1 MTDRF
6 YPAGTQVFE
15 EDTLKST
22 YTLMN
27 EMRSFHRSAYPPGYA
42 GHEPGAREKMGY
54 ASPGPHAWRLSDP
67 YHALT
72 EDVDNDA
79 PRAHHAQVKS
89 KAHDDSTFYE
99 HDLPDYSATLKKH
112 KEQVLPEHLR
122 SRTMGRSM
130 SSTRTDLKPL
140 STAGDALTQL
150 EDARF
155 TYYVPGIYSRKGR
168 ETLLKKY
175 YLPYLEKAAK
185 VSMADPQ
192 AEPSKSGTGF
202 HCQGAACKWWP
213 TLEGDPEISQIQR
226 TYRKPPF
233 HRSASLPGLT
243 Y

>member
-1 MTDRF
+1 M
-6 YPAGTQVFE
+6 
-15 EDTLKST
+15 KST

-72 EDVDNDA
+72 EDVDNAA
-79 PRAHHAQVKS
+79 PRALHAAVKS
-89 KAHDDSTFYE
+89 KAHDESTFYD
-99 HDLPDYSATLKKH
+99 HDLPHYSATLQKH
-112 KEQVLPEHLR
+112 KSQVLPEELR

-130 SSTRTDLKPL
+130 SSTRSDLKPL
-140 STAGDALTQL
+140 AGKRDPISKL
-150 EDARF
+150 EDATF

-168 ETLLKKY
+168 EALLNPKRYDLLK
-175 YLPYLEKAAK
+175 LEKAAK
-185 VSMADPQ
+185 VSIPDPM